1 MSYPLRKPCRQ
12 CGGSDGHIET
22 KSGQDCVYC
31 IACGLWEHNA
41 PRLETGRALRT
52 LSTRPGL
59 TVSQRA
65 RVFDAHDHRCIACGR
80 SAGDG
85 VTLDLG
91 HLISRD
97 DAEAHGFLDEIIDS
111 EWNLA
116 PMCAECNSG
125 QRPLGSIGIR
135 LMYRTLLIKATPR

>member
-1 MSYPLRKPCRQ
+1 MTFPLRAVCPQ
-12 CGGSDGHIET
+12 CGGGDGRIET

-31 IACGLWEHNA
+31 LDCGRWQYNA
-41 PRLETGRALRT
+41 PRIETGREQRT
-52 LSTRPGL
+52 LSSRPGI
-59 TVSQRA
+59 TTSQRA
-65 RVFDAHDHRCIACGR
+65 RIFDVHDQRCITCGR
-80 SAGDG
+80 TAADG

-97 DAEAHGFLDEIIDS
+97 DAEAHGFLDEIIDG
-111 EWNLA
+111 EFNLA

-135 LMYRTLLIKATPR
+135 LMYRILLIKATPR